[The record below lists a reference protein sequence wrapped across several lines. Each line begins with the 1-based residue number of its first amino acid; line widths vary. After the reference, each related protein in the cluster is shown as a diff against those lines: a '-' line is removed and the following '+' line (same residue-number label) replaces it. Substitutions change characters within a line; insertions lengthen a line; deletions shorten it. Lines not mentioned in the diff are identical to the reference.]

1 MNQKPKIKIVRDKT
15 LAPIAN
21 DASQSK
27 QKSPIMTVLGYI
39 LLSLI
44 LMAGVALLSVG
55 ALFGF
60 CLLVLSQH

>member
-1 MNQKPKIKIVRDKT
+1 MNQKPKIKIVRDKS

-44 LMAGVALLSVG
+44 LMAGVTLLSIG

-60 CLLVLSQH
+60 CLLVLNQH

>member
-21 DASQSK
+21 DASQPK
-27 QKSPIMTVLGYI
+27 QKPSIMSVLGYI
-39 LLSLI
+39 LLCMV
-44 LMAGVALLSVG
+44 LMAGVALLSFG

-60 CLLVLSQH
+60 CLLILNQH